1 MNRLK
6 RIPNE
11 IVEQI
16 RNKADIVDV
25 ISHYLPLTKKG
36 KSYKC
41 VCPFHDDHDPSL
53 SISSEKQIFHCFV
66 CGTGGNVFSFVSKYE
81 NISFQ
86 EAVVKVAEFANIKL
100 QLEDEYFTPK
110 KEDPHL
116 AAMYKILQETINY
129 CTYELESVAAKPI
142 RQYLYN
148 RGLNDSIIK
157 KFEIGYNPKENKLY
171 QFLHAKKYLDS
182 DILSANLAWTTR
194 NGLNDVFSHRI
205 MIPIHDANGKPIGFT
220 ARRVDGEQQA
230 KYVNT
235 SETDVFKKGTMLF
248 NYHRAKPHAKKIG
261 KVILVE
267 GAMDVLAFEKAGIE
281 YSVATLGTAC
291 TKEQLKLLKF
301 LGASVIVAYDGDKA
315 GQDAT
320 YKFYKAAQAENL
332 LVEIMDNKYQLDPDE
347 IIETYGKEELI
358 VTANKTKS
366 WIDFLFEYLEKKY
379 DLNNYSEK
387 KEYAKE
393 IAQEIENLNDDF
405 EKDSYYI
412 RLKQITQFEF
422 QKKNDVKHIKK
433 EYNKKVNV
441 LKYPSSGKT
450 NAQYQILSSMLISK
464 TACEYYRSELG
475 FLIDKDANSLALYI
489 VDYYRTKETINIAD
503 FINFIQEENVKNL
516 LLQIIDWELA
526 TCEYSEKVM
535 KEAVSSMKKIIAEE
549 KIKTL
554 IERNNQVN
562 DPIEKAKIAEEII
575 SLKRV
580 QGGINNGQKNES

>member
-1 MNRLK
+1 MSKLK

-16 RNKADIVDV
+16 RNKVDIVEV

-53 SISSEKQIFHCFV
+53 SISSEKQIYHCFV
-66 CGTGGNVFSFVSKYE
+66 CGSGGNVFTFVSKYE
-81 NISFQ
+81 NLSFQ
-86 EAVVKVAEFANIKL
+86 EAVLKVAEFANIKL
-100 QLEDEYFTPK
+100 DLDSDYFVEK

-116 AAMYKILQETINY
+116 VAIHKVLQETINF
-129 CTYELESVAAKPI
+129 CSYELESVNSKSV

-148 RGLNDSIIK
+148 RGLSDAIIK
-157 KFEIGYNPKENKLY
+157 KFEIGYNPKENRLY
-171 QFLHAKKYLDS
+171 HFLHAKKYLDS
-182 DILSANLAWTTR
+182 DILAANLVWNTN
-194 NGLNDVFSHRI
+194 NGFNDVFSNRI

-220 ARRVDGEQQA
+220 ARRVDAAQQA
-230 KYVNT
+230 KYLNT

-248 NYHRAKPHAKKIG
+248 NYHRAKTVAKKVG
-261 KVILVE
+261 KIILVE
-267 GAMDVLAFEKAGIE
+267 GAMDVLAFEKVGIE

-291 TKEQLKLLKF
+291 TKEQLKLLKY
-301 LGASVIVAYDGDKA
+301 LGARVILAYDGDKA

-320 YKFYKAAQAENL
+320 YKFYKSAQNENL
-332 LVEIMDNKYQLDPDE
+332 NVEIMDNKYQLDPDE
-347 IIETYGKEELI
+347 IIETYGKDELI
-358 VTANKTKS
+358 AISNKTMS

-379 DLNNYSEK
+379 DLKNYSEK

-393 IAQEIENLNDDF
+393 IASEIENLSDDF
-405 EKDSYYI
+405 EKDSYFI
-412 RLKQITQFEF
+412 RLKQITQFDLT
-422 QKKNDVKHIKK
+422 KKKEVSYIKK
-433 EYNKKVNV
+433 EHKKKVNV
-441 LKYPSSGKT
+441 LKYPSSGKM
-450 NAQYQILSSMLISK
+450 NAQYQILSLMLISK
-464 TACEYYRSELG
+464 SACEYYRNELG

-489 VDYYRTKETINIAD
+489 VDYYRSKDVINIAD
-503 FINFIQEENVKNL
+503 FINYILEDDVRNL

-526 TCEYSEKVM
+526 LHEYNENVM
-535 KEAVSSMKKIIAEE
+535 VEAVSSMKKIITEE

-554 IERNNQVN
+554 KERNNQVN

-580 QGGINNGQKNES
+580 QGGINNGQKN